1 MVVHLSASHGP
12 ARNYSFSGV
21 TRCSLA
27 GVRNDRFRQGSAESS
42 SCIVT
47 APAYPGDAGPIE
59 GGPHVLSI
67 IVSVAA
73 LLVAFAA
80 ALYARQSA
88 QASDRS
94 AKAAEAAD
102 RRARTPQLRF
112 FLDHPVEAP
121 IENVIYRVRNEGP
134 QDLVRITVF
143 RPKPPG
149 GITYPI
155 AVTGAGAGYAEDEIQ
170 LGPLALTK
178 EARFTFCCGAA
189 EDLPEFLVRVEC
201 AAGNDE
207 WKLSLALPFPRPVL
221 DPLGSDPKR
230 TLKALEAARAVFQD
244 LVSRGGDDKA
254 FFLDPKNKF
263 IGQGLGDSAG
273 RTGNKPLKQAILAVA
288 GSWDKASAT
297 APPDP
302 GPRVI
307 NLNDIGRSFDPEYE
321 RRLHEVADVAQDGLD
336 KAVEALAQ
344 LTALGG

>member
-1 MVVHLSASHGP
+1 
-12 ARNYSFSGV
+12 
-21 TRCSLA
+21 
-27 GVRNDRFRQGSAESS
+27 
-42 SCIVT
+42 
-47 APAYPGDAGPIE
+47 
-59 GGPHVLSI
+59 VLSTI
-67 IVSVAA
+67 LSVAA
-73 LLVAFAA
+73 LVLAVVA

-88 QASDRS
+88 RASDRS

-102 RRARTPQLRF
+102 RRARTPQLRLL
-112 FLDHPVEAP
+112 LDHPVEAP

-134 QDLVRITVF
+134 QDLDRITVF

-149 GITYPI
+149 GMTYPI

-189 EDLPEFLVRVEC
+189 EELPDFLVRVEC
-201 AAGNDE
+201 AGGPDDWAQ
-207 WKLSLALPFPRPVL
+207 SLQLPSPRPVL

-244 LVSRGGDDKA
+244 LVSRGGDDLA
-254 FFLDPKNKF
+254 FFQNPKNKF
-263 IGQGLGDSAG
+263 IGQGLGDSAR

-288 GSWDKASAT
+288 GSWDKAFAS

-307 NLNDIGRSFDPEYE
+307 NLNDIGRSLDPEYE
-321 RRLHEVADVAQDGLD
+321 RRLHEVGDVAQEGLD
-336 KAVEALAQ
+336 HAVEALRQ